1 MTENPEAGTIDTPTT
16 EAPDAELVEFLGG
29 ESTAQPTETT
39 APAVGQPDAP
49 DGSQPRDSTGR
60 FTADAPAA
68 TETPEGTEPP
78 VAPPEPTPAKPFSY
92 RAYGAEHNPFTGAA
106 ENPDGSLVFPGE
118 AAKQLRQ
125 ALAEGH
131 NAESRRRTSERDHGT
146 KLVSARTANAVLVQR
161 ANETLGRL
169 AELRKHPEALQN
181 FFGDLDRNWA
191 ILEAEVRAE
200 SLEQQLSTQQRAAE
214 ERAVEA
220 QVEALRPHMRTTL
233 EQRVGEMIQGDASLS
248 HLDPK
253 GMSER
258 LWNSFFDRV
267 FVEAE
272 EDGPGYR
279 KGEILIDYDAMR
291 AELGY
296 EAGLRRTVTPPAPPV
311 TPVAK
316 APEVKKAPVT
326 PPPVVTAK
334 GAGAKPA
341 PKVPKFKT
349 TKEADDWL
357 ESGGYH
363 DL

>member
-1 MTENPEAGTIDTPTT
+1 MTDTEGASTIDTPTT

-29 ESTAQPTETT
+29 ESQAQPAETT
-39 APAVGQPDAP
+39 APAAGQPDAP

-68 TETPEGTEPP
+68 TPESPETPE

-131 NAESRRRTSERDHGT
+131 NAESRRRTSERDHGS
-146 KLVSARTANAVLVQR
+146 KLGSARQANAVLVQR
-161 ANETLGRL
+161 ANETLTRL
-169 AELRKHPEALQN
+169 AELRKNPEALQN

-200 SLEQQLSTQQRAAE
+200 SLEKQLSTQQQAAE
-214 ERAVEA
+214 ERAIEA

-233 EQRVGEMIQGDASLS
+233 EQRVGEMIQGDASFS

-267 FVEAE
+267 FVEAT

-291 AELGY
+291 AELVY

-311 TPVAK
+311 VK